1 MRTRTTVKLSEVLE
15 VANNALKHTAD
26 EETTERRTVCFMV
39 EALLHRANAYRG
51 FKYLDGSGITFDRGK
66 STIHDD
72 TRRYYFLARGYS
84 WENEHKSE

>member
-26 EETTERRTVCFMV
+26 VETTERRTVCFMV

-51 FKYLDGSGITFDRGK
+51 FKYLDGSGITFDKPRWNGV
-66 STIHDD
+66 SGEGTIHDD
-72 TRRYYFLARGYS
+72 TRRYYFLARG
-84 WENEHKSE
+84 